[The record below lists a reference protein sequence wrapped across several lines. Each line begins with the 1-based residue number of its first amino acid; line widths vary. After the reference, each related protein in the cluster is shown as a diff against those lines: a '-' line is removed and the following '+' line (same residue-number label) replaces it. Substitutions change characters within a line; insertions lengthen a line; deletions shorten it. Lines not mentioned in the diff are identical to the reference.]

1 MVHAKLGKIRPFQK
15 YAKKV
20 VWPFLLHICV
30 VLKTMFHEIRE
41 RALFEKMREMI
52 FEEKLHILSFFSM
65 EGLINSR
72 LTLALIELEK
82 F

>member
-1 MVHAKLGKIRPFQK
+1 MSHAMFEKNRPFQK

-20 VWPFLLHICV
+20 VWPFLLHTCL
-30 VLKTMFHEIRE
+30 VLKTVFHEIWE
-41 RALFEKMREMI
+41 RALFEKMREI
-52 FEEKLHILSFFSM
+52 ILEEKLHILSVFYGM
-65 EGLINSR
+65 LLNPR